1 MTPDP
6 KPTPPKLESPT
17 KEPPHPMNPTP
28 ATNDTPQSERGAEAE
43 AFATDVRQGVR
54 AMLEGLE
61 YAAQGMGP
69 EIRLRAVASFAK
81 MIRDTVLG
89 WMGSFSLAERQD
101 MLEEVAG
108 VLIGA
113 AVCRVCGCTNDNACV
128 RPFGEAVE
136 TAEMRGRL
144 ESKHDRWLL
153 AGIDGALIVHH
164 CAWAT
169 PAQDL
174 CTHCVGKTEGA
185 APAAPAST

>member
-128 RPFGEAVE
+128 RP
-136 TAEMRGRL
+136 
-144 ESKHDRWLL
+144 
-153 AGIDGALIVHH
+153 GALIVHH